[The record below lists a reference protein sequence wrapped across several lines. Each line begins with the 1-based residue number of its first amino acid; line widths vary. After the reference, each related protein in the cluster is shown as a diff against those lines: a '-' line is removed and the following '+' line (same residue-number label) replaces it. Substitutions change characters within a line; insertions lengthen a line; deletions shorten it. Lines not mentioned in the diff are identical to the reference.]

1 MKGLLL
7 DKDGDIRI
15 VPHKGKDGLTGFVIG
30 DTLIQNAA
38 TVLELNQ
45 GELKEDPVLG
55 ANLIRYIRSQ
65 ADKRA
70 IEKQM
75 KIHLKRA
82 GIDYSE
88 PVSYTHLTLPTN
100 SRV

>member
-38 TVLELNQ
+38 IVLELNQ
-45 GELKEDPVLG
+45 GELKEDPDG
-55 ANLIRYIRSQ
+55 RTEESDARARSG
-65 ADKRA
+65 
-70 IEKQM
+70 
-75 KIHLKRA
+75 HLPPPRH
-82 GIDYSE
+82 Y
-88 PVSYTHLTLPTN
+88 
-100 SRV
+100 